1 MTSKIAVRDA
11 GADQLPDTDRD
22 RVTTALSDARA
33 ANTRTAYAK
42 HWRYFTAWC
51 VQRSDVDHALSAT
64 PAVVA
69 AFLADRA
76 TTQRTAS
83 IKLAAAAI
91 RSAYRT
97 ARLPDPTK
105 TPIVRDTIRGIARQH
120 ARHPD
125 AAPRQAKALEYA
137 TAIRLLATAEQP
149 RPRGRGHE
157 NPATTR
163 ARAAG
168 DKAIVSLL
176 FCAGL
181 RRARRRPF
189 TWSDIETPTH
199 RPAPCGSACGRPN
212 QPRRLRQ
219 DHRLL
224 VDPFAKQSGPPRHP
238 PDPQPSDSRHRPV
251 PGPHLQATRRP
262 RPPRRNPRPLR
273 PLRSPRAR
281 HRTHPPRCQHDR
293 RPSRRWMETT
303 RHGQPLC
310 LARPHR
316 GRRRRK
322 VPRVEKNR
330 PQGCTP
336 RASIPNP
343 CRNLKLTNRR
353 QDLRLERRRP
363 PAPAAGPD
371 DLHGLPA
378 LPVEHPATVTVG

>member
-51 VQRSDVDHALSAT
+51 AQRSDVDHALSAT

-181 RRARRRPF
+181 RRSEAASV
-189 TWSDIETPTH
+189 TWSDIEDAHTPPGALRLRVRASKTN
-199 RPAPCGSACGRPN
+199 PDGS
-212 QPRRLRQ
+212 RQ

-224 VDPFAKQSGPPRHP
+224 VDPFAQAIRDLRATL
-238 PDPQPSDSRHRPV
+238 PDPQPSDRVVALSPAHISKRLAALGRHAGI
-251 PGPHLQATRRP
+251 PGLSGH
-262 RPPRRNPRPLR
+262 
-273 PLRSPRAR
+273 SG
-281 HRTHPPRCQHDR
+281 
-293 RPSRRWMETT
+293 
-303 RHGQPLC
+303 RHG
-310 LARPHR
+310 LATELIRR
-316 GRRRRK
+316 G
-322 VPRVEKNR
+322 
-330 PQGCTP
+330 
-336 RASIPNP
+336 AS
-343 CRNLKLTNRR
+343 TTAV
-353 QDLRLERRRP
+353 Q
-363 PAPAAGPD
+363 AAGGWKRPD
-371 DLHGLPA
+371 MVSRYASRVRIEDGAVAKYLA
-378 LPVEHPATVTVG
+378 